1 MTQTQIAKR
10 IHPLVATAAVSIIL
24 VSLVGVAAIT
34 GLLPN
39 SSSSTHPET
48 MMGNDGNHNNVGAS
62 VAAPGYSDANVA
74 SNREQQKSLES
85 SHVSPNALPNSTSHV
100 TTHAAAKQ
108 IESGDFGVVE
118 SVRTVEHQAEK
129 GSGLGAAA
137 GAILG
142 GVLGH
147 QVGGGKGRDLAT
159 VAGAVGGG
167 LAGNEI
173 EKRKNVTTTYEV
185 RVRMENGNI
194 RTFTPSSQP
203 DWRSGDRVKIVEGH
217 LVFR

>member
-85 SHVSPNALPNSTSHV
+85 SHVSPNALPNSTTHV

-108 IESGDFGVVE
+108 IESGDFGVVGI
-118 SVRTVEHQAEK
+118 V
-129 GSGLGAAA
+129 
-137 GAILG
+137 
-142 GVLGH
+142 
-147 QVGGGKGRDLAT
+147 
-159 VAGAVGGG
+159 AVG
-167 LAGNEI
+167 
-173 EKRKNVTTTYEV
+173 EV
-185 RVRMENGNI
+185 CYQI
-194 RTFTPSSQP
+194 RCAC
-203 DWRSGDRVKIVEGH
+203 
-217 LVFR
+217 